1 MIAKT
6 DSNNEHIEVRDASI
20 IKDNEHPRFKIGDV
34 INNGHGDFSVKGF
47 TRSFMGLAY
56 VLDNGRKLIC
66 WLTEQADDKCHLVS
80 RVTINENIPDKIYR
94 TSYGDMREDAP
105 ITENDIEYIRKDEL
119 MDGAVDATVE
129 SDLDPHGADYGN
141 QKLNIKW
148 GQLESKGFKPGTKVK
163 VIIIKEKEKLRNDR
177 RKSV

>member
-1 MIAKT
+1 MVMAG
-6 DSNNEHIEVRDASI
+6 SNNEHIEVRDASI
-20 IKDNEHPRFKIGDV
+20 IKANEHHRFKIGDV
-34 INNGHGDFSVKGF
+34 INNGYGNFTVKGF
-47 TRSFMGLAY
+47 MRSPLGLAY
-56 VLDNGRKLIC
+56 ALDNGSKIIG
-66 WLTEQADDKCHLVS
+66 WLNEQVDNKCHLVS

-141 QKLNIKW
+141 QKLDIKW

-177 RKSV
+177 RNSV